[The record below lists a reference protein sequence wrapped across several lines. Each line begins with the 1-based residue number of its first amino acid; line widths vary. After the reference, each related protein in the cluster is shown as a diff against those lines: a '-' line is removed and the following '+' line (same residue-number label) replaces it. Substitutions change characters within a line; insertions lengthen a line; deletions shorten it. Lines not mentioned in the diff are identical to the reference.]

1 MMRKNFLEF
10 ISYKISNH
18 PKGLLKG
25 DLFLLLIFIVPTF
38 FYAAGTSEKG
48 YFALHK
54 SISANSANTTPI
66 SENSSIYISENSSIY
81 ISENTLVYTSDDLK
95 NNSPANVQNIK
106 NTKISPQKN
115 SSKAS
120 SLIARKKLLKNS
132 KALAYTAPQKSSP
145 HKISKIPMSE
155 NFFTRHFQ
163 TEAAF
168 FIPRVDHLSEAVRTS
183 YLYSRK
189 IPCTLESGKT
199 PNYNTP
205 SRQSVL
211 RLATSIR
218 PPPMNSPYS
227 WFTV

>member
-1 MMRKNFLEF
+1 MMR
-10 ISYKISNH
+10 
-18 PKGLLKG
+18 G
-25 DLFLLLIFIVPTF
+25 DPSLFCFCEKRFGVFFLFLNIQTF
-38 FYAAGTSEKG
+38 SQIYNDGK
-48 YFALHK
+48 
-54 SISANSANTTPI
+54 NTI
-66 SENSSIYISENSSIY
+66 LYGSENIVEKATISPTISENSSIY

-205 SRQSVL
+205 SKQSVL
-211 RLATSIR
+211 RLAISIR
-218 PPPMNSPYS
+218 PPPMDSPYS

>member
-1 MMRKNFLEF
+1 MKEIKTNDKRRS
-10 ISYKISNH
+10 I
-18 PKGLLKG
+18 P
-25 DLFLLLIFIVPTF
+25 FLLLRKGVWVFILFLNIQTF
-38 FYAAGTSEKG
+38 SQIYNDGK
-48 YFALHK
+48 
-54 SISANSANTTPI
+54 NTI
-66 SENSSIYISENSSIY
+66 LYGSENIVEKATISPTISENSSIY

-205 SRQSVL
+205 SKQSVL
-211 RLATSIR
+211 RLAISIR
-218 PPPMNSPYS
+218 PPPMDSPYS
-227 WFTV
+227 LFTV

>member
-1 MMRKNFLEF
+1 MKEIKTNDERRS
-10 ISYKISNH
+10 I
-18 PKGLLKG
+18 P
-25 DLFLLLIFIVPTF
+25 FLLLRKEVLVFILFLNIQTF
-38 FYAAGTSEKG
+38 SQIYNDGK
-48 YFALHK
+48 
-54 SISANSANTTPI
+54 NTI
-66 SENSSIYISENSSIY
+66 LYGSENIVEKATISPTISENSSIY

-95 NNSPANVQNIK
+95 NNRPANVQNIK

-205 SRQSVL
+205 SKQSVL
-211 RLATSIR
+211 RLAISIR
-218 PPPMNSPYS
+218 PPPMDSPYS
-227 WFTV
+227 LFTV

>member
-1 MMRKNFLEF
+1 MKEIKTNDERRS
-10 ISYKISNH
+10 I
-18 PKGLLKG
+18 P
-25 DLFLLLIFIVPTF
+25 FLLLRKEVWVFILFLNIQTF
-38 FYAAGTSEKG
+38 SQIYNDGK
-48 YFALHK
+48 
-54 SISANSANTTPI
+54 NTI
-66 SENSSIYISENSSIY
+66 LYGSENIVEKATISPTISENSSIY

-95 NNSPANVQNIK
+95 NNRPANVQNIK

-205 SRQSVL
+205 SKQSVL
-211 RLATSIR
+211 RLAISIR
-218 PPPMNSPYS
+218 PPPMDSPYS
-227 WFTV
+227 LFTV

>member
-1 MMRKNFLEF
+1 MKEIKTNDERRS
-10 ISYKISNH
+10 IS
-18 PKGLLKG
+18 
-25 DLFLLLIFIVPTF
+25 FLLLRKGVWVFILFLNIQTFSQIYNDGKKTILYGSENIVEKATISPT
-38 FYAAGTSEKG
+38 
-48 YFALHK
+48 
-54 SISANSANTTPI
+54 I
-66 SENSSIYISENSSIY
+66 SENSSIYISENA
-81 ISENTLVYTSDDLK
+81 LVYTSDDLK
-95 NNSPANVQNIK
+95 NNRPANVQNIK

-205 SRQSVL
+205 SKQSVL
-211 RLATSIR
+211 RLAISIR
-218 PPPMNSPYS
+218 PPPMDSPYS
-227 WFTV
+227 LFTV

>member
-1 MMRKNFLEF
+1 M
-10 ISYKISNH
+10 KI
-18 PKGLLKG
+18 LKTQMKEIKTN
-25 DLFLLLIFIVPTF
+25 DERRSIPFLLLRKEVWVFILFLNIQTF
-38 FYAAGTSEKG
+38 SQIYNDGK
-48 YFALHK
+48 
-54 SISANSANTTPI
+54 NTI
-66 SENSSIYISENSSIY
+66 LYGSENIVEKATISPTISENSSIY

-95 NNSPANVQNIK
+95 NNRPANVQNIK

-145 HKISKIPMSE
+145 QKISKIPMSE

-205 SRQSVL
+205 SKQSVL
-211 RLATSIR
+211 RLAISIR
-218 PPPMNSPYS
+218 PPPMDSPYS

>member
-1 MMRKNFLEF
+1 MKEIKTNDERRS
-10 ISYKISNH
+10 I
-18 PKGLLKG
+18 P
-25 DLFLLLIFIVPTF
+25 FLLLRKGVWVFILFLNIQTF
-38 FYAAGTSEKG
+38 SQIYNDGK
-48 YFALHK
+48 
-54 SISANSANTTPI
+54 NTI
-66 SENSSIYISENSSIY
+66 LYGSENIVEKATISPTISENSSIY

-95 NNSPANVQNIK
+95 NNRPANVQNIK

-145 HKISKIPMSE
+145 QKISKIPMSE

-205 SRQSVL
+205 SKQSVL
-211 RLATSIR
+211 RLAISIR
-218 PPPMNSPYS
+218 PPPMDSPYS
-227 WFTV
+227 LFTV

>member
-1 MMRKNFLEF
+1 MKEIKTNDERRS
-10 ISYKISNH
+10 I
-18 PKGLLKG
+18 P
-25 DLFLLLIFIVPTF
+25 FLLLRKEVWVFILFLNIQTF
-38 FYAAGTSEKG
+38 SQIYNDGK
-48 YFALHK
+48 
-54 SISANSANTTPI
+54 NTI
-66 SENSSIYISENSSIY
+66 LYGSENIVEKATISPTISENSSIY

-168 FIPRVDHLSEAVRTS
+168 FIPRVDYLSEAVRTS

-205 SRQSVL
+205 SKQSVL
-211 RLATSIR
+211 HLAISIR
-218 PPPMNSPYS
+218 PPPMDSPYS
-227 WFTV
+227 LFTV

>member
-1 MMRKNFLEF
+1 MKEIKTNDERRS
-10 ISYKISNH
+10 I
-18 PKGLLKG
+18 P
-25 DLFLLLIFIVPTF
+25 FLLLRKEVWVFILFLNIQTF
-38 FYAAGTSEKG
+38 SQIYNDGK
-48 YFALHK
+48 
-54 SISANSANTTPI
+54 NTI
-66 SENSSIYISENSSIY
+66 LYGSENIVEKATISPTISENSSIY

-205 SRQSVL
+205 SKQSVL
-211 RLATSIR
+211 RLAISIR
-218 PPPMNSPYS
+218 PPPMDSPYS
-227 WFTV
+227 LFTV

>member
-1 MMRKNFLEF
+1 MKEIKTNDERRS
-10 ISYKISNH
+10 I
-18 PKGLLKG
+18 
-25 DLFLLLIFIVPTF
+25 LFLLLRKEVWVFILFLNIQTF
-38 FYAAGTSEKG
+38 SQIYNDGK
-48 YFALHK
+48 
-54 SISANSANTTPI
+54 NTI
-66 SENSSIYISENSSIY
+66 LYGSENIVEKATISPTISENSSIY

-95 NNSPANVQNIK
+95 NNRPANVQNIK

-145 HKISKIPMSE
+145 QKISKIPMSE

-205 SRQSVL
+205 SKQSVL
-211 RLATSIR
+211 RLAISIR
-218 PPPMNSPYS
+218 PPPMDSPYS
-227 WFTV
+227 LFTV

>member
-1 MMRKNFLEF
+1 MKEIKTNDKRRS
-10 ISYKISNH
+10 I
-18 PKGLLKG
+18 P
-25 DLFLLLIFIVPTF
+25 FLLLRKGVWVFILFLNIQTF
-38 FYAAGTSEKG
+38 SQIYNDGK
-48 YFALHK
+48 
-54 SISANSANTTPI
+54 NTI
-66 SENSSIYISENSSIY
+66 LYGSENIVEKATISPTISENSSIY

-95 NNSPANVQNIK
+95 NNRPANVQNIK

-145 HKISKIPMSE
+145 QKISKIPMSE

-205 SRQSVL
+205 SKQSVL
-211 RLATSIR
+211 RLAISIR
-218 PPPMNSPYS
+218 PPPMDSPYS
-227 WFTV
+227 LFTV

>member
-1 MMRKNFLEF
+1 MYR
-10 ISYKISNH
+10 I
-18 PKGLLKG
+18 LK
-25 DLFLLLIFIVPTF
+25 T
-38 FYAAGTSEKG
+38 
-48 YFALHK
+48 
-54 SISANSANTTPI
+54 
-66 SENSSIYISENSSIY
+66 
-81 ISENTLVYTSDDLK
+81 
-95 NNSPANVQNIK
+95 Q
-106 NTKISPQKN
+106 KISPQKN

-205 SRQSVL
+205 SKQSVL
-211 RLATSIR
+211 RLAISIR
-218 PPPMNSPYS
+218 PPPMDSPYS
-227 WFTV
+227 LFTV

>member
-1 MMRKNFLEF
+1 MKEIKTNDERRS
-10 ISYKISNH
+10 I
-18 PKGLLKG
+18 
-25 DLFLLLIFIVPTF
+25 LFLLLRKGVLVFILFLNIQTF
-38 FYAAGTSEKG
+38 SQIYNDGK
-48 YFALHK
+48 
-54 SISANSANTTPI
+54 NTI
-66 SENSSIYISENSSIY
+66 LYGSENIVEKATISPTISENSSIY

-95 NNSPANVQNIK
+95 NNRPANVQNIK

-205 SRQSVL
+205 SKQSVL
-211 RLATSIR
+211 RLAISIR
-218 PPPMNSPYS
+218 PPPMDSPYS
-227 WFTV
+227 LFTV

>member
-1 MMRKNFLEF
+1 M
-10 ISYKISNH
+10 KI
-18 PKGLLKG
+18 LKTQMKEIKTN
-25 DLFLLLIFIVPTF
+25 DERRSIPFLLLRKEVWVFILFLNIQTF
-38 FYAAGTSEKG
+38 SQIYNDGK
-48 YFALHK
+48 
-54 SISANSANTTPI
+54 NTI
-66 SENSSIYISENSSIY
+66 LYGSENIVEKATISPTISENSSIY

-95 NNSPANVQNIK
+95 NNRPANVQNIK

-205 SRQSVL
+205 SKQSVL
-211 RLATSIR
+211 RLAISIR
-218 PPPMNSPYS
+218 PPPMDSPYS
-227 WFTV
+227 LFTV

>member
-1 MMRKNFLEF
+1 MKEIKTNDERRS
-10 ISYKISNH
+10 I
-18 PKGLLKG
+18 P
-25 DLFLLLIFIVPTF
+25 FLLLRKGVWVFILFLNIQTF
-38 FYAAGTSEKG
+38 SQIYNDGKKTILYG
-48 YFALHK
+48 
-54 SISANSANTTPI
+54 
-66 SENSSIYISENSSIY
+66 SENIVEKATISPTISENSSIY

-95 NNSPANVQNIK
+95 NNRPANVQNIK

-205 SRQSVL
+205 SKQSVL
-211 RLATSIR
+211 RLAISIR
-218 PPPMNSPYS
+218 PPPMDSPYS
-227 WFTV
+227 LFTV

>member
-1 MMRKNFLEF
+1 MKEIKTNDKRRS
-10 ISYKISNH
+10 I
-18 PKGLLKG
+18 P
-25 DLFLLLIFIVPTF
+25 FLLLRKGVWVFILFLNIQTF
-38 FYAAGTSEKG
+38 SQIYNDGKKTILYG
-48 YFALHK
+48 
-54 SISANSANTTPI
+54 
-66 SENSSIYISENSSIY
+66 SENIVEKATISPTISENSSIY

-95 NNSPANVQNIK
+95 NNRPANVQNIK

-205 SRQSVL
+205 SKQSVL
-211 RLATSIR
+211 RLAISIR
-218 PPPMNSPYS
+218 PPPMDSPYS
-227 WFTV
+227 LFTV

>member
-1 MMRKNFLEF
+1 MKEIKTNDERRS
-10 ISYKISNH
+10 I
-18 PKGLLKG
+18 P
-25 DLFLLLIFIVPTF
+25 FLLLRKGVWVFILFLNIQTF
-38 FYAAGTSEKG
+38 SQIYNDGKKTILYG
-48 YFALHK
+48 
-54 SISANSANTTPI
+54 
-66 SENSSIYISENSSIY
+66 SENIVEKATISPTISENSSIY

-168 FIPRVDHLSEAVRTS
+168 FIPRVDYLSEAVRTS

-205 SRQSVL
+205 SKQSVL
-211 RLATSIR
+211 RLAISIR
-218 PPPMNSPYS
+218 PPPMDSPYS
-227 WFTV
+227 LFTV

>member
-1 MMRKNFLEF
+1 MKEIKTNDERRS
-10 ISYKISNH
+10 IS
-18 PKGLLKG
+18 
-25 DLFLLLIFIVPTF
+25 FLLLRKGVWVFILFLNIQTF
-38 FYAAGTSEKG
+38 SQIYNDGK
-48 YFALHK
+48 
-54 SISANSANTTPI
+54 NTI
-66 SENSSIYISENSSIY
+66 LYGSENIVEKATISPTISENSSIY

-95 NNSPANVQNIK
+95 NNRPANVQNIK

-183 YLYSRK
+183 YL
-189 IPCTLESGKT
+189 
-199 PNYNTP
+199 
-205 SRQSVL
+205 
-211 RLATSIR
+211 
-218 PPPMNSPYS
+218 
-227 WFTV
+227 

>member
-1 MMRKNFLEF
+1 MKEIKTNDERRS
-10 ISYKISNH
+10 I
-18 PKGLLKG
+18 P
-25 DLFLLLIFIVPTF
+25 FLLLRKGVWVFILFLNIQTF
-38 FYAAGTSEKG
+38 SQIYNDGKKTILYG
-48 YFALHK
+48 
-54 SISANSANTTPI
+54 
-66 SENSSIYISENSSIY
+66 SENIVEKATISPTISENSSIY

-95 NNSPANVQNIK
+95 NKSPANVQNIK

-168 FIPRVDHLSEAVRTS
+168 FIPRVDYLSEAVRTS

-205 SRQSVL
+205 SKQSVL
-211 RLATSIR
+211 HLAISIR
-218 PPPMNSPYS
+218 PPPMDSPYS
-227 WFTV
+227 LFTV

>member
-1 MMRKNFLEF
+1 L
-10 ISYKISNH
+10 Y
-18 PKGLLKG
+18 G
-25 DLFLLLIFIVPTF
+25 
-38 FYAAGTSEKG
+38 
-48 YFALHK
+48 
-54 SISANSANTTPI
+54 
-66 SENSSIYISENSSIY
+66 SENIVEKATISPTISENSSIY

-95 NNSPANVQNIK
+95 NNRPANVQNIK

-189 IPCTLESGKT
+189 IPCTLESGKIPT
-199 PNYNTP
+199 TI
-205 SRQSVL
+205 RQVSKVFYAL
-211 RLATSIR
+211 QSLYAHHQWI
-218 PPPMNSPYS
+218 PL
-227 WFTV
+227 TVCLPCSELMSFLHKRFMQNPIPIL

>member
-1 MMRKNFLEF
+1 MKEIKTNDERRS
-10 ISYKISNH
+10 I
-18 PKGLLKG
+18 P
-25 DLFLLLIFIVPTF
+25 FLLLRKGVWVFILFLNIQTF
-38 FYAAGTSEKG
+38 SQIYNDGK
-48 YFALHK
+48 
-54 SISANSANTTPI
+54 NTI
-66 SENSSIYISENSSIY
+66 LYGSENIVEKATISPTISENSSIY

-95 NNSPANVQNIK
+95 NNRPANVQNIK

-168 FIPRVDHLSEAVRTS
+168 FIPRVDYLSEAVRTS

-205 SRQSVL
+205 SKQSVL
-211 RLATSIR
+211 RLAISIR
-218 PPPMNSPYS
+218 PPPMDSPYS
-227 WFTV
+227 LFTV

>member
-1 MMRKNFLEF
+1 MKEIKTNDERRS
-10 ISYKISNH
+10 I
-18 PKGLLKG
+18 P
-25 DLFLLLIFIVPTF
+25 FLLLRKEVLVFILFLNIQTF
-38 FYAAGTSEKG
+38 SQIYNDGK
-48 YFALHK
+48 
-54 SISANSANTTPI
+54 NTI
-66 SENSSIYISENSSIY
+66 LYGSENIVEKATISPTISENSSIY

-95 NNSPANVQNIK
+95 NNRPANVQNIK

-145 HKISKIPMSE
+145 QKISKIPMSE

-205 SRQSVL
+205 SKQSVL
-211 RLATSIR
+211 RLAISIR
-218 PPPMNSPYS
+218 PPPMDSPYS
-227 WFTV
+227 LFTV

>member
-1 MMRKNFLEF
+1 MKEIKTNDERRV
-10 ISYKISNH
+10 I
-18 PKGLLKG
+18 P
-25 DLFLLLIFIVPTF
+25 FLLLRKGVWVFILFLNIQTF
-38 FYAAGTSEKG
+38 SQIYNDGKKTILYG
-48 YFALHK
+48 
-54 SISANSANTTPI
+54 
-66 SENSSIYISENSSIY
+66 SENIVEKATISPTISENSSIY

-145 HKISKIPMSE
+145 QKISKIPMSE

-205 SRQSVL
+205 SKQSVL
-211 RLATSIR
+211 RLAISIR
-218 PPPMNSPYS
+218 PPPMDSPYS
-227 WFTV
+227 LFTV

>member
-1 MMRKNFLEF
+1 MKEIKTNDKRRS
-10 ISYKISNH
+10 I
-18 PKGLLKG
+18 P
-25 DLFLLLIFIVPTF
+25 FLLLRKGVWVFILFLNIQTF
-38 FYAAGTSEKG
+38 SQIYNDGKKTILYG
-48 YFALHK
+48 
-54 SISANSANTTPI
+54 
-66 SENSSIYISENSSIY
+66 SENIVEKATISPTISENSSIY

-95 NNSPANVQNIK
+95 NNRPANVQNIK

-145 HKISKIPMSE
+145 QKISKIPMSE

-205 SRQSVL
+205 SKQSVL
-211 RLATSIR
+211 RLAISIR
-218 PPPMNSPYS
+218 PPPMDSPYS
-227 WFTV
+227 LFTV

>member
-1 MMRKNFLEF
+1 MKEIKTNDERRS
-10 ISYKISNH
+10 I
-18 PKGLLKG
+18 P
-25 DLFLLLIFIVPTF
+25 FLLLRKGVWVFILFLNIQTF
-38 FYAAGTSEKG
+38 SQIYNDGK
-48 YFALHK
+48 
-54 SISANSANTTPI
+54 NTI
-66 SENSSIYISENSSIY
+66 LYGSENIVEKATISPTISENSSIY
-81 ISENTLVYTSDDLK
+81 ISENTLVYTFDDLK
-95 NNSPANVQNIK
+95 NNRPANVQNIK

-205 SRQSVL
+205 SKQSVL
-211 RLATSIR
+211 RLAISIR
-218 PPPMNSPYS
+218 PPPMDSPYS
-227 WFTV
+227 LFTV

>member
-1 MMRKNFLEF
+1 MKEIKTNDERRS
-10 ISYKISNH
+10 I
-18 PKGLLKG
+18 
-25 DLFLLLIFIVPTF
+25 LFLLLRKEVWVFILFLNIQTF
-38 FYAAGTSEKG
+38 SQIYNDGK
-48 YFALHK
+48 
-54 SISANSANTTPI
+54 NTI
-66 SENSSIYISENSSIY
+66 LYGSENIVEKATISPTISENSSIY

-95 NNSPANVQNIK
+95 NNRPANVQNIK

-205 SRQSVL
+205 SKQSVL
-211 RLATSIR
+211 RLAISIR
-218 PPPMNSPYS
+218 PPPMDSPYS
-227 WFTV
+227 LFTV

>member
-1 MMRKNFLEF
+1 MMR
-10 ISYKISNH
+10 
-18 PKGLLKG
+18 G
-25 DLFLLLIFIVPTF
+25 DPSLFCFCEKRFGFFFLFLNIQTF
-38 FYAAGTSEKG
+38 SQIYNDGK
-48 YFALHK
+48 
-54 SISANSANTTPI
+54 NTI
-66 SENSSIYISENSSIY
+66 LYGSENIVEKATISPTISENSSIY

-95 NNSPANVQNIK
+95 NNRPANVQNIK

-205 SRQSVL
+205 SKQSVL
-211 RLATSIR
+211 RLAISIR
-218 PPPMNSPYS
+218 PPPMDSPYS

>member
-1 MMRKNFLEF
+1 M
-10 ISYKISNH
+10 KI
-18 PKGLLKG
+18 LKTQMKEIKTN
-25 DLFLLLIFIVPTF
+25 DERRSIPFLLLRKEVWVFILFLNIQTF
-38 FYAAGTSEKG
+38 SQIYNDGK
-48 YFALHK
+48 
-54 SISANSANTTPI
+54 NTI
-66 SENSSIYISENSSIY
+66 LYGSENIVEKATISPTISENSSIY

-205 SRQSVL
+205 SKQSVL
-211 RLATSIR
+211 RLAISIR
-218 PPPMNSPYS
+218 PPPMDSPYS
-227 WFTV
+227 LFTV

>member
-1 MMRKNFLEF
+1 MKEIKTNDERRS
-10 ISYKISNH
+10 I
-18 PKGLLKG
+18 P
-25 DLFLLLIFIVPTF
+25 FLLLRKGVWVFILFLNIQTFSQIYNDGKNTILYGSENIVEKATISPT
-38 FYAAGTSEKG
+38 
-48 YFALHK
+48 
-54 SISANSANTTPI
+54 I

-205 SRQSVL
+205 SKQSVL
-211 RLATSIR
+211 RLAISIR
-218 PPPMNSPYS
+218 PPPMDSPYS
-227 WFTV
+227 LFTV

>member
-1 MMRKNFLEF
+1 MKEIKTNDERRS
-10 ISYKISNH
+10 I
-18 PKGLLKG
+18 P
-25 DLFLLLIFIVPTF
+25 FLLLRKGVWVFILFLNIQTF
-38 FYAAGTSEKG
+38 SQIYNDGK
-48 YFALHK
+48 
-54 SISANSANTTPI
+54 NTI
-66 SENSSIYISENSSIY
+66 LYGSENIVEKATISPTISENSSIY

-205 SRQSVL
+205 SKQSVL
-211 RLATSIR
+211 RLAISIR
-218 PPPMNSPYS
+218 PPPMDSPYS
-227 WFTV
+227 LFTV

>member
-1 MMRKNFLEF
+1 MKEIKTNDERRS
-10 ISYKISNH
+10 I
-18 PKGLLKG
+18 P
-25 DLFLLLIFIVPTF
+25 FLLLRKGVWVFILFLNIQTF
-38 FYAAGTSEKG
+38 SQIYNDGK
-48 YFALHK
+48 
-54 SISANSANTTPI
+54 NTI
-66 SENSSIYISENSSIY
+66 LYGSENIVEKATISPTISENSSIY

-168 FIPRVDHLSEAVRTS
+168 FIPRVDYLSEAVRTS

-205 SRQSVL
+205 SKQSVL
-211 RLATSIR
+211 RLAISIR
-218 PPPMNSPYS
+218 PPPMDSPYS
-227 WFTV
+227 LFTV

>member
-1 MMRKNFLEF
+1 MKEIKTNDERRS
-10 ISYKISNH
+10 I
-18 PKGLLKG
+18 P
-25 DLFLLLIFIVPTF
+25 FLLLRKGVWVFILFLNIQTF
-38 FYAAGTSEKG
+38 SQIYNDGKKTILYG
-48 YFALHK
+48 
-54 SISANSANTTPI
+54 
-66 SENSSIYISENSSIY
+66 SENIVEKATISPTISENSSIY

-95 NNSPANVQNIK
+95 NNRPANVQNIK

-145 HKISKIPMSE
+145 QKISKIPMSE

-205 SRQSVL
+205 SKQSVL
-211 RLATSIR
+211 RLAISIR
-218 PPPMNSPYS
+218 PPPMDSPYS
-227 WFTV
+227 LFTV

>member
-1 MMRKNFLEF
+1 M
-10 ISYKISNH
+10 KI
-18 PKGLLKG
+18 LKTQMKEIKTN
-25 DLFLLLIFIVPTF
+25 DERRSIPFLLLRKGVWVFILFLNIQTF
-38 FYAAGTSEKG
+38 SQIYNDGK
-48 YFALHK
+48 
-54 SISANSANTTPI
+54 NTI
-66 SENSSIYISENSSIY
+66 LYGSENIVEKATISPTISENSSIY

-205 SRQSVL
+205 SKQSVL
-211 RLATSIR
+211 RLAISIR
-218 PPPMNSPYS
+218 PPPMDSPYS
-227 WFTV
+227 LFTV

>member
-1 MMRKNFLEF
+1 MRKNFLEF
-10 ISYKISNH
+10 ISYKISNP

-66 SENSSIYISENSSIY
+66 TGFEHIY

-95 NNSPANVQNIK
+95 NNRPANVQNIK

-205 SRQSVL
+205 SKQSVL
-211 RLATSIR
+211 RLAISIR
-218 PPPMNSPYS
+218 PPPMDSPYS
-227 WFTV
+227 LFTV

>member
-1 MMRKNFLEF
+1 MKEIKTNDERRS
-10 ISYKISNH
+10 I
-18 PKGLLKG
+18 P
-25 DLFLLLIFIVPTF
+25 FLLLRKGVCVFILFLNIQTF
-38 FYAAGTSEKG
+38 SQIYNDGK
-48 YFALHK
+48 
-54 SISANSANTTPI
+54 NTI
-66 SENSSIYISENSSIY
+66 LYGSENIVEKATISPTISENSSIY

-205 SRQSVL
+205 SKQSVL
-211 RLATSIR
+211 RLAISIR
-218 PPPMNSPYS
+218 PPPMDSPYS
-227 WFTV
+227 LFTV